1 MRVRGP
7 SDALCVFG
15 AALAL
20 TGAAVNAQDPED
32 IPQTDEVPPILQ
44 GGLAVFPADGEG
56 YIAEFAG
63 DGTYRT
69 GSGEAG
75 GWILQNGYLCL
86 SAETGSVRCTAVAP
100 DAGPGDQWT
109 VTSSARG
116 TTRYAL
122 PGAPDIPD
130 GEGG

>member
-1 MRVRGP
+1 MRVPGRT
-7 SDALCVFG
+7 G
-15 AALAL
+15 AVSTLSFALAL
-20 TGAAVNAQDPED
+20 TGAAASAQASEF
-32 IPQTDEVPPILQ
+32 IPQTDEIPGFLQ

-56 YIAEFAG
+56 YIVEFAG

-69 GSGEAG
+69 GSGEVG

-86 SAETGSVRCTAVAP
+86 SAESGSVSCTAVDP
-100 DAGPGDQWT
+100 DAGPGDQWA
-109 VTSSARG
+109 VSSPARG

-130 GEGG
+130 GEDS